1 MTLLSLLTGFAVV
14 AVIVAVLV
22 IFLQRGRDTFD
33 LSLDGLLRAYLYV
46 ASLAAVI
53 VFAAGLAGLIA
64 YVLGAA
70 LGLDF
75 IYGGAFPFPQPAI
88 APAPCP
94 PDTVCPPVNIFYPET
109 DYRRFQQSQD
119 LIRGV
124 TFVMFGA
131 IFWGAHWLA
140 RRALAPRDERASGLY
155 RAYLMVG
162 TVIFG
167 IATIAMVPFGIFQ
180 ALSYLIGPS
189 QPGGFR
195 PGVGETLPGGLAAL
209 PIWLLYLWLVL
220 STIRGGP
227 RREFF
232 VRGGGSVGPPPE
244 PAPVGA
250 RIGPGPSSRS
260 AGAEATP
267 PEERR

>member
-46 ASLAAVI
+46 ASLAAII
-53 VFAAGLAGLIA
+53 VFAAGVAGLIA
-64 YVLGAA
+64 YMLAA
-70 LGLDF
+70 AVGLDF
-75 IYGGAFPFPQPAI
+75 VYGGSYPQPAI

-94 PDTVCPPVNIFYPET
+94 PDAICPPVRAFLQPEN
-109 DYRRFQQSQD
+109 DYRRFQQNQD

-124 TFVMFGA
+124 TFVIFGA

-140 RRALAPRDERASGLY
+140 RRSLAPRDERASGLY

-167 IATIAMVPFGIFQ
+167 IATIALVPFGIFQ
-180 ALSYLIGPS
+180 ALSFLIGS
-189 QPGGFR
+189 QQPGGFS

-209 PIWLLYLWLVL
+209 PIWLVYLWLVL
-220 STIRGGP
+220 RTIRGGG
-227 RREFF
+227 RREF
-232 VRGGGSVGPPPE
+232 VRGGGSSGPPAE

-250 RIGPGPSSRS
+250 PIGPGPSSRS
-260 AGAEATP
+260 AGAEATL
-267 PEERR
+267 PEGRR

>member
-1 MTLLSLLTGFAVV
+1 VTLLGLLTGFAVV

-53 VFAAGLAGLIA
+53 VFAAGVAGLIA
-64 YVLGAA
+64 YVLSAA
-70 LGLDF
+70 VGFDF
-75 IYGGAFPFPQPAI
+75 VYGGSFPQPAI

-94 PDTVCPPVNIFYPET
+94 PDAICPPVTIFRAQD

-140 RRALAPRDERASGLY
+140 RRSLAPRDERATGLY

-167 IATIAMVPFGIFQ
+167 IATIALVPFGIFQ
-180 ALSYLIGPS
+180 ALSFLIGGD
-189 QPGGFR
+189 QPGVFR

-209 PIWLLYLWLVL
+209 PIWLVYLWLVL
-220 STIRGGP
+220 RTIRRGVAPIGP
-227 RREFF
+227 R
-232 VRGGGSVGPPPE
+232 PT
-244 PAPVGA
+244 A
-250 RIGPGPSSRS
+250 RS
-260 AGAEATP
+260 AGAEATLP
-267 PEERR
+267 GSGR

>member
-14 AVIVAVLV
+14 AVVVAVLV

-33 LSLDGLLRAYLYV
+33 LSLDGLLRGYLYV

-53 VFAAGLAGLIA
+53 VFAAGVAGLIA
-64 YVLGAA
+64 YVLSAA
-70 LGLDF
+70 VGFDF
-75 IYGGAFPFPQPAI
+75 VYGGSFPQPAI

-94 PDTVCPPVNIFYPET
+94 PDATCPPVTIFRPQD

-119 LIRGV
+119 LIRGA

-140 RRALAPRDERASGLY
+140 RRSLAPRDERASGLY

-167 IATIAMVPFGIFQ
+167 IATIALVPFGIFQ
-180 ALSYLIGPS
+180 ALSVLIGS
-189 QPGGFR
+189 DQPGLFR

-209 PIWLLYLWLVL
+209 PIWLVYLSLVL
-220 STIRGGP
+220 RTIRGG
-227 RREFF
+227 
-232 VRGGGSVGPPPE
+232 V
-244 PAPVGA
+244 A
-250 RIGPGPSSRS
+250 RIGPHPSSRS
-260 AGAEATP
+260 AGAEATLP
-267 PEERR
+267 GSGR

>member
-1 MTLLSLLTGFAVV
+1 VTLLSLLTGFAVV
-14 AVIVAVLV
+14 SVIVAVLV

-53 VFAAGLAGLIA
+53 VFAAGIAGLIA
-64 YVLGAA
+64 YVLAAA

-75 IYGGAFPFPQPAI
+75 VYGGSYPYPQPAI
-88 APAPCP
+88 APAAPCP
-94 PDTVCPPVNIFYPET
+94 PDTICPPVREFLQPEN
-109 DYRRFQQSQD
+109 DYRRFQQNQD

-140 RRALAPRDERASGLY
+140 RRSLAPRDERASGLY

-167 IATIAMVPFGIFQ
+167 IATIALVPFGIFQ
-180 ALSYLIGPS
+180 ALSFLIGS
-189 QPGGFR
+189 QQPGGFS
-195 PGVGETLPGGLAAL
+195 PGVGEALPGGLAAL
-209 PIWLLYLWLVL
+209 PIWLAYLWLVL
-220 STIRGGP
+220 RTIRGGQG
-227 RREFF
+227 RL
-232 VRGGGSVGPPPE
+232 V
-244 PAPVGA
+244 
-250 RIGPGPSSRS
+250 
-260 AGAEATP
+260 GAEATL
-267 PEERR
+267 PEDRR

>member
-1 MTLLSLLTGFAVV
+1 MTLLGLLTGFAVV
-14 AVIVAVLV
+14 AVGVAALV

-33 LSLDGLLRAYLYV
+33 ISLDGLLRAYLYV

-53 VFAAGLAGLIA
+53 VFAAGLAGLLA

-75 IYGGAFPFPQPAI
+75 IYGGPTPQPAI
-88 APAPCP
+88 APAPPCP
-94 PDTVCPPVNIFYPET
+94 PNVVCPPINVFYPEV

-124 TFVMFGA
+124 TFVIFGA

-167 IATIAMVPFGIFQ
+167 IATIALVPFGIYQ
-180 ALSYLIGPS
+180 ALSYLIGAA
-189 QPGGFR
+189 QPGGYR
-195 PGVGETLPGGLAAL
+195 PGVGDALPGGLAAL
-209 PIWLLYLWLVL
+209 PIWLVYLWLVL
-220 STIRGGP
+220 RTIRGGP
-227 RREFF
+227 RREY
-232 VRGGGSVGPPPE
+232 VRGGGSGGPPAE
-244 PAPVGA
+244 ATPVGA
-250 RIGPGPSSRS
+250 RIGPGPSSRF

>member
-70 LGLDF
+70 LSLDF
-75 IYGGAFPFPQPAI
+75 VYGGPSPQPAI

-94 PDTVCPPVNIFYPET
+94 PNPVCPPINVFFPET

-124 TFVMFGA
+124 TFAMFGA

-167 IATIAMVPFGIFQ
+167 IATIALVPFGIFQ
-180 ALSYLIGPS
+180 ALSYLIGAA
-189 QPGGFR
+189 QPGAYR
-195 PGVGETLPGGLAAL
+195 PGVGDTLPGGLAAL
-209 PIWLLYLWLVL
+209 PVWLVYLWLVL
-220 STIRGGP
+220 RAIRGGP
-227 RREFF
+227 RREF
-232 VRGGGSVGPPPE
+232 VRGGGSSGPPAE

-250 RIGPGPSSRS
+250 RIGPSPGSRF

>member
-1 MTLLSLLTGFAVV
+1 MLLSLLTGFAVV

-53 VFAAGLAGLIA
+53 VFAAGVAGLIA
-64 YVLGAA
+64 YVLSAA
-70 LGLDF
+70 VGFDF
-75 IYGGAFPFPQPAI
+75 VYGGSFPQPAI

-94 PDTVCPPVNIFYPET
+94 PDATCPPVAIFRPQD

-140 RRALAPRDERASGLY
+140 RRSLAPRDEHASGLY

-167 IATIAMVPFGIFQ
+167 IATIALVPFGIFQ
-180 ALSYLIGPS
+180 ALSFLIGGD
-189 QPGGFR
+189 QPGIFR

-209 PIWLLYLWLVL
+209 PIWLVYLWLVL
-220 STIRGGP
+220 RTIR
-227 RREFF
+227 
-232 VRGGGSVGPPPE
+232 RGI
-244 PAPVGA
+244 APM
-250 RIGPGPSSRS
+250 GPGPSSRS
-260 AGAEATP
+260 AGAEATLP
-267 PEERR
+267 GSGR

>member
-1 MTLLSLLTGFAVV
+1 VTLLSLLTGFAVV
-14 AVIVAVLV
+14 SVIVAVLV

-53 VFAAGLAGLIA
+53 VFAAGIAGLIA
-64 YVLGAA
+64 YVLAAA

-75 IYGGAFPFPQPAI
+75 VYGGSFPQPAI

-94 PDTVCPPVNIFYPET
+94 PDAICPPVRVFTPEN
-109 DYRRFQQSQD
+109 DYRRFQQNQD

-124 TFVMFGA
+124 TFVLFGA

-140 RRALAPRDERASGLY
+140 RRSLAPRDERASGLY

-167 IATIAMVPFGIFQ
+167 IATIALVPFGIFQ
-180 ALSYLIGPS
+180 ALSFLIGS
-189 QPGGFR
+189 QQPGGFS

-209 PIWLLYLWLVL
+209 PIWLAYLWLVL
-220 STIRGGP
+220 RTIRGGQG
-227 RREFF
+227 RL
-232 VRGGGSVGPPPE
+232 V
-244 PAPVGA
+244 
-250 RIGPGPSSRS
+250 
-260 AGAEATP
+260 GAEATL
-267 PEERR
+267 PEDRG

>member
-14 AVIVAVLV
+14 GVIVAVLV

-33 LSLDGLLRAYLYV
+33 LSLDGLLRGYLYV

-53 VFAAGLAGLIA
+53 VFAAGLAGLVA
-64 YVLGAA
+64 YVLSAA
-70 LGLDF
+70 VGLDF
-75 IYGGAFPFPQPAI
+75 VYGGQLPQPAF

-94 PDTVCPPVNIFYPET
+94 PDAVCPPVRVYTPFPDT
-109 DYRRFQQSQD
+109 DYRRFQQNQD

-124 TFVMFGA
+124 TFVLFGA

-167 IATIAMVPFGIFQ
+167 IATIALVPFGIFQ
-180 ALSYLIGPS
+180 ALSFLIGAQ
-189 QPGGFR
+189 QPGGFS

-209 PIWLLYLWLVL
+209 PIWLVYLWLVL
-220 STIRGGP
+220 RTIRGGQG
-227 RREFF
+227 RL
-232 VRGGGSVGPPPE
+232 V
-244 PAPVGA
+244 
-250 RIGPGPSSRS
+250 
-260 AGAEATP
+260 GAEATP
-267 PEERR
+267 PEDRS

>member
-1 MTLLSLLTGFAVV
+1 VTLLGLLTGFAVV

-22 IFLQRGRDTFD
+22 IFLQRGRETFD
-33 LSLDGLLRAYLYV
+33 ISLDGLLRAYLYV

-53 VFAAGLAGLIA
+53 VFAAGVAGLIA

-70 LGLDF
+70 LGVDF
-75 IYGGAFPFPQPAI
+75 VYGGPVPQPAI
-88 APAPCP
+88 APAPPCP
-94 PDTVCPPVNIFYPET
+94 PDAVCPPVSVFRPV
-109 DYRRFQQSQD
+109 DDFRRFQQSQD
-119 LIRGV
+119 LIRGI

-167 IATIAMVPFGIFQ
+167 IATIALVPFGIFQ
-180 ALSYLIGPS
+180 GLSFLIGPN
-189 QPGGFR
+189 QPGGYR
-195 PGVGETLPGGLAAL
+195 PGVGDALPGGLAAL
-209 PIWLLYLWLVL
+209 PIWLVYLWLVL
-220 STIRGGP
+220 RTIRGGES
-227 RREFF
+227 RMYH
-232 VRGGGSVGPPPE
+232 RGGGLPPQPV
-244 PAPVGA
+244 PVGA
-250 RIGPGPSSRS
+250 GIGPGPSSRS

-267 PEERR
+267 PEGRR

>member
-1 MTLLSLLTGFAVV
+1 MTLLALLTGFAVV

-33 LSLDGLLRAYLYV
+33 ISLDGLLRAYLYV

-53 VFAAGLAGLIA
+53 VFAAGVAGLIA
-64 YVLGAA
+64 YVLSAA
-70 LGLDF
+70 VGLDF
-75 IYGGAFPFPQPAI
+75 VYGGPIPQPAI

-94 PDTVCPPVNIFYPET
+94 PDTVCPPVRFFIPD

-167 IATIAMVPFGIFQ
+167 IATIALVPFGIFQ
-180 ALSYLIGPS
+180 GLSFLIGPN
-189 QPGGFR
+189 QPGGYR
-195 PGVGETLPGGLAAL
+195 PGVGDALPGGLAAL

-220 STIRGGP
+220 RTIRGGP
-227 RREFF
+227 RREF
-232 VRGGGSVGPPPE
+232 VRGGGAGGPPAE

-250 RIGPGPSSRS
+250 RIGPSPSSRF

>member
-1 MTLLSLLTGFAVV
+1 VTLLSLLTGFAVV

-33 LSLDGLLRAYLYV
+33 LSLDGLLRGYLYV

-53 VFAAGLAGLIA
+53 VFAAGVAGLIA
-64 YVLGAA
+64 YVLSAA
-70 LGLDF
+70 VGLDF
-75 IYGGAFPFPQPAI
+75 VYGGSYPQPAI

-94 PDTVCPPVNIFYPET
+94 PDVVCPPGRVVFYPEN
-109 DYRRFQQSQD
+109 DYRRFQQNQD

-124 TFVMFGA
+124 TFVIFGA

-140 RRALAPRDERASGLY
+140 RRALAPRDERTSGLY

-167 IATIAMVPFGIFQ
+167 IATIALVPFGIYQ
-180 ALSYLIGPS
+180 ALSFLIGA
-189 QPGGFR
+189 QGQGVFV

-209 PIWLLYLWLVL
+209 PIWLVYLWLVL
-220 STIRGGP
+220 QTIRGGTG
-227 RREFF
+227 RL
-232 VRGGGSVGPPPE
+232 
-244 PAPVGA
+244 
-250 RIGPGPSSRS
+250 
-260 AGAEATP
+260 AGAEATI
-267 PEERR
+267 PEGRR

>member
-1 MTLLSLLTGFAVV
+1 VTLIGLLTGFAIV
-14 AVIVAVLV
+14 AVIIAVLV

-53 VFAAGLAGLIA
+53 VFAAGLAGLIG

-75 IYGGAFPFPQPAI
+75 VYGGPIPQPAI

-94 PDTVCPPVNIFYPET
+94 PDAVCPPVQVFFPEN

-124 TFVMFGA
+124 TFVLFGA

-140 RRALAPRDERASGLY
+140 RRALAPRDELASGLY

-167 IATIAMVPFGIFQ
+167 IATIALVPFGIFQ
-180 ALSYLIGPS
+180 ALSYLIGAA
-189 QPGGFR
+189 QPGAYR
-195 PGVGETLPGGLAAL
+195 PGAGDALPGGLAAL
-209 PIWLLYLWLVL
+209 PIWLVYLWLVL
-220 STIRGGP
+220 RTIRGGES
-227 RREFF
+227 RMYH
-232 VRGGGSVGPPPE
+232 RGGGLPPE

-250 RIGPGPSSRS
+250 GIGPGPSSRS
-260 AGAEATP
+260 AGAEARP

>member
-1 MTLLSLLTGFAVV
+1 MTLLGLLTGFAVV

-33 LSLDGLLRAYLYV
+33 LSLDGLLRGYLYV

-53 VFAAGLAGLIA
+53 VFAAGVAGLIA
-64 YVLGAA
+64 YVLAA
-70 LGLDF
+70 AVGLDF
-75 IYGGAFPFPQPAI
+75 IYGGSYPVPAV

-94 PDTVCPPVNIFYPET
+94 PDTMCPPPVTVFYPQN
-109 DYRRFQQSQD
+109 DYRSFQHNQD

-124 TFVMFGA
+124 TFVIFGA

-167 IATIAMVPFGIFQ
+167 IATIALVPFGIYQ
-180 ALSYLIGPS
+180 ALSFLIGP
-189 QPGGFR
+189 QGQGVFV

-209 PIWLLYLWLVL
+209 PIWLVYLSLVL
-220 STIRGGP
+220 RTIRGGGT
-227 RREFF
+227 R
-232 VRGGGSVGPPPE
+232 VYTRGGGLPPE

-250 RIGPGPSSRS
+250 WIGPGPSSRS
-260 AGAEATP
+260 TGAEATP
-267 PEERR
+267 PEGRR

>member
-1 MTLLSLLTGFAVV
+1 VTLLGLLTGFAVV

-22 IFLQRGRDTFD
+22 IFLQRGRETFD
-33 LSLDGLLRAYLYV
+33 ISLDGLLRAYLYV

-53 VFAAGLAGLIA
+53 VFAAGVAGLIA
-64 YVLGAA
+64 YVLGSA

-75 IYGGAFPFPQPAI
+75 VYGGPIPRPAI
-88 APAPCP
+88 APAQPCP
-94 PDTVCPPVNIFYPET
+94 PDGPCPLVEVFSPADDF
-109 DYRRFQQSQD
+109 RRFQLTQD

-167 IATIAMVPFGIFQ
+167 IATIALVPFGIYQ
-180 ALSYLIGPS
+180 GLSFLIGPN
-189 QPGGFR
+189 QPGGYR
-195 PGVGETLPGGLAAL
+195 PGVGDALPGGLAAL
-209 PIWLLYLWLVL
+209 PIWLVYLWLVL
-220 STIRGGP
+220 RTIRGGES
-227 RREFF
+227 RMYH
-232 VRGGGSVGPPPE
+232 RGGGLPPE

-250 RIGPGPSSRS
+250 GIGPGPSSRS

-267 PEERR
+267 PEGRR

>member
-1 MTLLSLLTGFAVV
+1 VTLLGLLTGFAIV

-53 VFAAGLAGLIA
+53 VFAAGVAGLIA
-64 YVLGAA
+64 YVLSAA
-70 LGLDF
+70 VGLDF
-75 IYGGAFPFPQPAI
+75 IYGGSYPQPAI

-94 PDTVCPPVNIFYPET
+94 PDTVCRPSIVPLYPVN

-124 TFVMFGA
+124 TFALFGA

-140 RRALAPRDERASGLY
+140 RRALAPRDERGSGLY

-167 IATIAMVPFGIFQ
+167 IATIALVPFGIYQ
-180 ALSYLIGPS
+180 ALSVLLS
-189 QPGGFR
+189 SQQPGGFT

-209 PIWLLYLWLVL
+209 PIWLVYLWLVL
-220 STIRGGP
+220 RTIRGGNG
-227 RREFF
+227 RQ
-232 VRGGGSVGPPPE
+232 
-244 PAPVGA
+244 
-250 RIGPGPSSRS
+250 
-260 AGAEATP
+260 AEAEAATP
-267 PEERR
+267 QGSR

>member
-1 MTLLSLLTGFAVV
+1 VTLLTLLTAFAVV
-14 AVIVAVLV
+14 GVIVAVLV

-53 VFAAGLAGLIA
+53 VFAAGIAGLTA

-75 IYGGAFPFPQPAI
+75 VYGGPIPQPAI

-94 PDTVCPPVNIFYPET
+94 PDTVCPPGRVFFPEN

-124 TFVMFGA
+124 TFVLFGA

-140 RRALAPRDERASGLY
+140 RRALAPRDEHASGLY

-167 IATIAMVPFGIFQ
+167 IATIALVPFGIFQ
-180 ALSYLIGPS
+180 ALSYLIGTA
-189 QPGGFR
+189 QPGAYR
-195 PGVGETLPGGLAAL
+195 PGAGDALPGGLAAL
-209 PIWLLYLWLVL
+209 PIWLVYLWLVL
-220 STIRGGP
+220 RTIRGGSSRMYVAGP
-227 RREFF
+227 RS
-232 VRGGGSVGPPPE
+232 GGPPPE
-244 PAPVGA
+244 PAPVGS